1 MEKTLKKLDIP
12 AKIRDEYDG
21 YGHPKLTAE
30 QQELQ
35 DVIQGSSHEMRLEG
49 FGTLSRFQ
57 VSWIRKDVEK
67 YLESQGKG
75 FGIVVDTISGD
86 GEPVTDKE
94 KSEFMVDKI
103 IEELRKMRSF
113 TGRKGLSVDWYDV
126 ERKCRLLL
134 NEFGNKCID
143 AEDGVKTDPRP
154 LVRLM
159 ALVLDGM
166 FRFGK
171 WSNSSE
177 KAEVK
182 RQK

>member
-1 MEKTLKKLDIP
+1 MEKTVKKLEIP

-57 VSWIRKDVEK
+57 VSWIRKDIEK
-67 YLESQGKG
+67 YLESRGKG
-75 FGIVVDTISGD
+75 LGIVIDTISGD
-86 GEPVTDKE
+86 GEPVTDRE
-94 KSEFMVDKI
+94 KAEFMIDKTV
-103 IEELRKMRSF
+103 EELRKMRVQA
-113 TGRKGLSVDWYDV
+113 GRKGISSDWFDV
-126 ERKCRLLL
+126 ERKARLLL

-143 AEDGVKTDPRP
+143 AEDKVRTDPRP

-166 FRFGK
+166 FKYGK
-171 WSNSSE
+171 WNHD
-177 KAEVK
+177 
-182 RQK
+182 